1 MFTIKQTYKQVR
13 IKNSCYVINRQICK
27 TINMIGIKQVKQY
40 QKGNEE
46 SKQKKKD
53 RKKKYI
59 IDMVSSTVLTR

>member
-46 SKQKKKD
+46 SKQKKTD